1 MSQAGGE
8 NWLNIASTTASQMA
22 HFTLVT
28 ISLKSLNRQKKKKKK
43 SYEQICTLLYLFEQM
58 LLSRPL
64 EATIFHFRGTTI

>member
-1 MSQAGGE
+1 MVEHSFNHSLPNGPFYLGNDFSEVIKQA
-8 NWLNIASTTASQMA
+8 
-22 HFTLVT
+22 
-28 ISLKSLNRQKKKKKK
+28 KKKKK